1 MGGFLMPNEKLR
13 LSAKVDYLLEELSN
27 VNVQLIAL
35 GQSLMA
41 LGHNLKEN
49 PAQILLT
56 GCDIDNINAKC
67 SFSMDFGEIQECP
80 NLILRLLRSY
90 HKIQNDLEK
99 VKSQLEQYEEDSD
112 DLD

>member
-1 MGGFLMPNEKLR
+1 MTNEKLR
-13 LSAKVDYLLEELSN
+13 LSAKEEYLLEELSN

-49 PAQILLT
+49 PAQILIT
-56 GCDIDNINAKC
+56 GCNIDNPNLKC
-67 SFSMDFGEIQECP
+67 SFSMDFSELQDCP

-90 HKIQNDLEK
+90 HTIQNSLQE
-99 VKSQLEQYEEDSD
+99 VQLQLEQYED
-112 DLD
+112 DRDDPE